1 MKFLIHLIAESG
13 VGQQVQEIACL
24 ERKEHRLE
32 DVGLTL
38 REAKKLLGA
47 IGDREKSGARLDCF
61 CFGAQEG
68 IPA

>member
-1 MKFLIHLIAESG
+1 MKFLIHLIAESE

-38 REAKKLLGA
+38 REAKKLLRA
-47 IGDREKSGARLDCF
+47 IQQRKRRLFELLKGQGCR
-61 CFGAQEG
+61 
-68 IPA
+68 